1 MLVQENDSPKEVF
14 FTYAGDGRFYA
25 FAAAE
30 SLTCF
35 VADNNTD
42 FACTGVGFP
51 CH

>member
-25 FAAAE
+25 FVDA
-30 SLTCF
+30 
-35 VADNNTD
+35 ADNITD
-42 FACTGVGFP
+42 FAFTGVGFP